1 MKKTVS
7 LLLSALLL
15 VCSLAACGDQTQEMN
30 SSNHVSLEDAIDTV
44 ESTVSSEMENSNE
57 LTGPS
62 ESVNG
67 GEAEDSPE
75 TQNVRQS
82 ADSTDGSNILIVY
95 FSRYGNTEYP
105 DDVDATTSASIVAD
119 GTGRYGT
126 TEYVANMI
134 QQAVGGDVH
143 RIETVAPYTED
154 FDELRDVNHDE
165 MDQNV
170 LPELK
175 ISNLDIAVYDTVFIG
190 YPVWAV
196 RVPQAVLSF
205 LAEYDLSGKTVI
217 PFCTHDG
224 YGAGSTY
231 QAIAEASHAAVSP
244 DGIAIEAKD
253 VPAAQDTVN
262 EWLEAIGISGSSDLA
277 EHGETAIRITIGDV
291 TLDGILYD
299 TALAEEI
306 KEYFPLTISA
316 VGYGGR
322 EYYGGVDFYP
332 EHPEGGQKNFEN
344 GDITYCEAHHNMA
357 IFYAQ
362 TDHPDLSV
370 DVIPIGRVT
379 SDLSVFDSLDSR
391 EEITFSLAQ

>member
-1 MKKTVS
+1 MKKIT
-7 LLLSALLL
+7 ALLL
-15 VCSLAACGDQTQEMN
+15 PLLLMCSLSACGSPRQEIN
-30 SSNHVSLEDAIDTV
+30 NKNHASLQSATDAMERAEASET
-44 ESTVSSEMENSNE
+44 ESTVE
-57 LTGPS
+57 LTNSVGAENDRAAEGPS
-62 ESVNG
+62 KVPNIQQPTK
-67 GEAEDSPE
+67 A
-75 TQNVRQS
+75 S
-82 ADSTDGSNILIVY
+82 ANSKILIVY

-105 DDVDATTSASIVAD
+105 DDVDATTSASIVVEE
-119 GTGRYGT
+119 TERYGT

-134 QQAVGGDVH
+134 QQAIGGDVH
-143 RIETVAPYTED
+143 RIETVTSYTED
-154 FDELRDVNHDE
+154 FHELRDVNHEE
-165 MDQNV
+165 MDQNL

-175 ISNLDIAVYDTVFIG
+175 ISNLDIGAYDTVFIG

-205 LAEYDLSGKTVI
+205 LTEYDLSGKTVI

-224 YGAGSTY
+224 YGAGNTY
-231 QAIAEASHAAVSP
+231 QAIAEASHAAASP

-253 VPAAQDTVN
+253 VPAAQDTIN
-262 EWLEAIGISGSSDLA
+262 EWLKAIGISHGSGSA
-277 EHGETAIRITIGDV
+277 EQKETAIHITIGEV

-299 TALAEEI
+299 TALAKEI
-306 KEYFPLTISA
+306 QGYFPLTISA

-332 EHPEGGQKNFEN
+332 EHLEGGQKNFKN

-362 TDHPDLSV
+362 TDHPNLSV

-391 EEITFSLAQ
+391 EDITFSLAQ